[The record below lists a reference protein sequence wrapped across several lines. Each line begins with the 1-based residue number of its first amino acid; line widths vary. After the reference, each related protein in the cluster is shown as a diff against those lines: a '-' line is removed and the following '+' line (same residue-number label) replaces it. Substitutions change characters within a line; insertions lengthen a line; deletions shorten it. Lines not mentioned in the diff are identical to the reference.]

1 MGSGQLGQ
9 EEGTWALASLPE
21 GGTPG
26 LGDNLHTNFLLCR
39 IYIEWPGSGEEEFE
53 GGSSSLL
60 LLGSVPT
67 LGPRGS
73 GVWAEVLRDG
83 QDFSQAEMKVKNFP
97 EGSNHRDTIMKCKGT
112 GLVSGVPCF
121 FHTWLFCF
129 MAANPVA
136 CSYPGILSYTV
147 RRSCKASLVVNTYFA
162 FSPLL
167 LLHGG
172 WERGEMLLL
181 F

>member
-1 MGSGQLGQ
+1 M
-9 EEGTWALASLPE
+9 
-21 GGTPG
+21 PG
-26 LGDNLHTNFLLCR
+26 H
-39 IYIEWPGSGEEEFE
+39 IP
-53 GGSSSLL
+53 
-60 LLGSVPT
+60 
-67 LGPRGS
+67 LGP
-73 GVWAEVLRDG
+73 WAEVLRDG

-97 EGSNHRDTIMKCKGT
+97 EGGNHRDTIMKCKGT

-121 FHTWLFCF
+121 FHTLLFCF

-162 FSPLL
+162 HPPLL

-172 WERGEMLLL
+172 GCMERCFYFSEQSRCPWSYFVSASSSLPLPRPVC
-181 F
+181 